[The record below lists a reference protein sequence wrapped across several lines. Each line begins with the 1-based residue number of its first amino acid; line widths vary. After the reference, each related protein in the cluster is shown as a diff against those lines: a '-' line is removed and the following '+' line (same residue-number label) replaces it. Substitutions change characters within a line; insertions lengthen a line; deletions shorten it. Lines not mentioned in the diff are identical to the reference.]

1 MKNYVSWILI
11 CVIVPVNFSFAHS
24 GRTDS
29 KGGHMNR
36 RTGDYHYHNGGSSPS
51 SLSLVRTQPR
61 TTFPSTAR
69 TLPRSISAPV
79 KKMEIVQPDPEKL
92 AKEKLDR
99 ALSLLRETVSN
110 YGETKSGNK
119 AKKLLEIDHQA
130 SQEQEAQEQIEEE
143 KKAQEALGLVKWLME
158 KKMTSSAEKRI
169 QELINDHPN
178 TRAAN
183 EAKEILG
190 TLKK

>member
-1 MKNYVSWILI
+1 MKNYLSWILI
-11 CVIVPVNFSFAHS
+11 CVIVPVNISFAHS

-36 RTGDYHYHNGGSSPS
+36 RTGEYHFHNGGSSPS

-69 TLPRSISAPV
+69 TLPRSITAPV
-79 KKMEIVQPDPEKL
+79 KKVKIVQSDPEIF
-92 AKEKLDR
+92 AKEKLDK

-110 YGETKSGNK
+110 YGETKSGKK

-130 SQEQEAQEQIEEE
+130 SQEQEVQEQIEEE
-143 KKAQEALGLVKWLME
+143 KKAQEALDLVKWLME

-169 QELINDHPN
+169 QDLINDHPN
-178 TRAAN
+178 TEAAT
-183 EAKEILG
+183 EAKEILEK
-190 TLKK
+190 LSK